1 MEAKVRQQVA
11 LQLGSDSGLRSGQAV
26 HLINVG
32 YHIEDRTADGLLR
45 RGFCRLDAVMPTVRQ
60 ALSRRDSCCLYEA
73 GRALTQGAAVSRN
86 IETGALKASS
96 APENAKNS

>member
-32 YHIEDRTADGLLR
+32 HYIEDRTADGLPR
-45 RGFCRLDAVMPTVRQ
+45 RGFCRLDEVMPT
-60 ALSRRDSCCLYEA
+60 AAGLSRRDSCCLYEA